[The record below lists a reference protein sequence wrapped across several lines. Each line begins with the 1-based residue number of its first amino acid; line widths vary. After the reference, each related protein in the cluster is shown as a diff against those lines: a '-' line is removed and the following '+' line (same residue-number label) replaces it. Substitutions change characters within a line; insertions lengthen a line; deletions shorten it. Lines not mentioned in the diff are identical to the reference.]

1 MAELASNADQQTQ
14 LQSELAR
21 VEEDIHKIENKL
33 QNEGFMSRVPA
44 AMIEK
49 EQTKLARFTAEK
61 TKILKQIAELD

>member
-49 EQTKLARFTAEK
+49 VQTKLARFTAEK
-61 TKILKQIAELD
+61 AEILKQIAELD

>member
-61 TKILKQIAELD
+61 TEILKQIAELD

>member
-61 TKILKQIAELD
+61 AEILKQIAKLD